1 MCGAAPGSERRL
13 GRGWG
18 TLCLWSQLPSLH
30 WYQTFLINVTYY
42 LHMDDVQ
49 GRWVQENRFLS
60 ARQVLIP
67 CCKLLNMSLNLF
79 VPLIYW
85 PKTLNFQLWK
95 STNNNSFFSA
105 QHDCVGDL
113 LTRDKLAI
121 TKLKMLEQQME
132 GQEPS
137 TLILTSLIQ
146 FSLLALYP
154 PSILTPSSPLTH
166 FFISLLPAPPSCC
179 LFKLAHPF
187 GPYPFVS
194 PY

>member
-1 MCGAAPGSERRL
+1 
-13 GRGWG
+13 
-18 TLCLWSQLPSLH
+18 
-30 WYQTFLINVTYY
+30 
-42 LHMDDVQ
+42 MDDVQ

-67 CCKLLNMSLNLF
+67 CS
-79 VPLIYW
+79 
-85 PKTLNFQLWK
+85 
-95 STNNNSFFSA
+95 

-179 LFKLAHPF
+179 LFKLGPF